1 MLNENMFIKIK
12 LARHSSI
19 QETINDLQKVQ
30 RDLMQEVLKEMQKLP
45 IIYGRCKKELKCDHR
60 SDEFNTSDSTTIEVG
75 DVIEFFRYPL
85 YDHVSFNP
93 SYGEYFDV
101 PYSEEYF
108 DFFTSFDYVE
118 CKSFNRD

>member
-1 MLNENMFIKIK
+1 MLNENTFIKIK

-19 QETINDLQKVQ
+19 QEAINDLQKIQ
-30 RDLMQEVLKEMQKLP
+30 RDLMQEVYKEMQKLP
-45 IIYGRCKKELKCDHR
+45 MIYGRCKKELKCDHQ
-60 SDEFNTSDSTTIEVG
+60 SNDFKASDSTTIKVG

-93 SYGEYFDV
+93 SSGEYFDV

-118 CKSFNRD
+118 NKSFNWD